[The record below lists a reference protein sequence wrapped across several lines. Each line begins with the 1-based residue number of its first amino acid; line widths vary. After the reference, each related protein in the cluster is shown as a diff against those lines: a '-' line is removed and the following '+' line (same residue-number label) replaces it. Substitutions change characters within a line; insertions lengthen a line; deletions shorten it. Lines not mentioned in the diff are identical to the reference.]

1 MDLGTPHPSQ
11 SHSAS
16 SFSPAPATLPLWE
29 RTMQRARGAARL
41 GQMAMSL
48 AYQQQALALSLRV
61 LQQVPPAG
69 REDDCVAA
77 LVVSH
82 LNVADLQAQAAELDA
97 AAHLRCRAHALV
109 QGLLA
114 DGRHS
119 PALRQ
124 AAVRHSRETF
134 AALLAHAAHHGPH
147 PAIAQALASPR
158 GLGLQH

>member
-1 MDLGTPHPSQ
+1 MDLGTPQPSQ
-11 SHSAS
+11 STPAS
-16 SFSPAPATLPLWE
+16 SCPPAPATLPLWE
-29 RTMQRARGAARL
+29 RTMQRARGAA
-41 GQMAMSL
+41 GQGAMAL

-97 AAHLRCRAHALV
+97 AAHLLCRAHALV
-109 QGLLA
+109 LGLLA

-124 AAVRHSRETF
+124 AALRHSRETL
-134 AALLAHAAHHGPH
+134 AALFAYVAHHGPH

-158 GLGLQH
+158 CVGLPH

>member
-1 MDLGTPHPSQ
+1 MDLGAPQLSQ
-11 SHSAS
+11 SHPAN
-16 SFSPAPATLPLWE
+16 SFPPAPATSPLWE

-41 GQMAMSL
+41 GQMAM

-61 LQQVPPAG
+61 LQQVPHAG
-69 REDDCVAA
+69 CEDDCVAA

-109 QGLLA
+109 LGLLA

-124 AAVRHSRETF
+124 AAVRHSRETL
-134 AALLAHAAHHGPH
+134 AALFVHVADHGPH
-147 PAIAQALASPR
+147 PAVAQVLASPR
-158 GLGLQH
+158 GVGLQH